1 VATKQRTHPDAMPSV
16 KLDVG
21 YKKSVKYGSIPAPV
35 FTVISWSGERAAKV
49 VPLSREIDDAIPF

>member
-1 VATKQRTHPDAMPSV
+1 MPSV